1 MDEVMKTRPKF
12 AKLNDSD
19 IPSTGSNLSDDENF
33 QNNEQ
38 LLQIQTLTTTNKLVS
53 MYELMYMTRFY

>member
-1 MDEVMKTRPKF
+1 MDEVIKTRPKF

-38 LLQIQTLTTTNKLVS
+38 LL
-53 MYELMYMTRFY
+53 